1 MQTFVLIITEEDPFR
16 PEREPTGFFP
26 PINKASRPATAAEE
40 PLMPAYQS
48 ATSSGFVPNS
58 VLVKILWPPPPP
70 QPEKSQESWRPPSL
84 SDGQLEE
91 IEKEKVFTNFLLLY
105 HCISTL
111 QFVLSLLNILNLL
124 VINVFLFVYSLFEI
138 CWLSFL
144 YLFIKRYIL
153 IYSQHLLSVTIECF
167 IWPC

>member
-1 MQTFVLIITEEDPFR
+1 MNCNKITILMLKQKPKKLHLISCLYGKLMQAFVLIITEENPFK

-48 ATSSGFVPNS
+48 ATTSGFVPNS

-91 IEKEKVFTNFLLLY
+91 IEKEKVFTNF
-105 HCISTL
+105 
-111 QFVLSLLNILNLL
+111 
-124 VINVFLFVYSLFEI
+124 
-138 CWLSFL
+138 
-144 YLFIKRYIL
+144 
-153 IYSQHLLSVTIECF
+153 
-167 IWPC
+167 

>member
-111 QFVLSLLNILNLL
+111 QFVLSLLNILNL
-124 VINVFLFVYSLFEI
+124 FVYKCISI
-138 CWLSFL
+138 CLQF
-144 YLFIKRYIL
+144 
-153 IYSQHLLSVTIECF
+153 V
-167 IWPC
+167 